1 MPADNNHFPPDAPP
15 AMAPSDL
22 CQTSRGKLKIFFD
35 TSTGADKTRTMLQ
48 AARQQQAQGVDV
60 LIGLVETHQMANEQH
75 LLDGLEQ
82 LAPSRIQH
90 LDGVHTEF
98 DLDAA
103 LKRHAQLVVL
113 DDLTHSN
120 TNSRRHSQRNQDVET
135 LLAAGIDVYITI

>member
-15 AMAPSDL
+15 AMPPSDL

-60 LIGLVETHQMANEQH
+60 LNEQH

-120 TNSRRHSQRNQDVET
+120 TSSRRHSQRSQDVET